1 MPDTARVQEAGV
13 VEAAFQDAPSASQA
27 GLHVEAR
34 ITGYV
39 RATHTF
45 EQVSGYVLPMHLYVK
60 TYRCMMKRSP
70 LTCERGGVS
79 GTSAV
84 RRHLVVD
91 SGCTRSRSVLERVP
105 LTAGS
110 MDCWQLQLRQS
121 PMPCRRRRNPLVAWP
136 SDHSP
141 SRVNPRWTS
150 GCHGLYRHSR
160 GLQDSTRSPGSYV
173 QYRIE
178 LGIAF
183 ETPGCP
189 LYPANWSR
197 YTAPSRAPH

>member
-45 EQVSGYVLPMHLYVK
+45 GQVSGYVLPMHLYVK
-60 TYRCMMKRSP
+60 AYRCMMKRSP
-70 LTCERGGVS
+70 LTCERVGVT

-84 RRHLVVD
+84 MRPLTVD

-121 PMPCRRRRNPLVAWP
+121 PMPGRRRRNPLVAWP

-150 GCHGLYRHSR
+150 GYHGLYRHSR
-160 GLQDSTRSPGSYV
+160 GLQDSTQSPGSYFES
-173 QYRIE
+173 RIE
-178 LGIAF
+178 LGITC

-189 LYPANWSR
+189 LYPAICSR
-197 YTAPSRAPH
+197 CTTPPRGTH